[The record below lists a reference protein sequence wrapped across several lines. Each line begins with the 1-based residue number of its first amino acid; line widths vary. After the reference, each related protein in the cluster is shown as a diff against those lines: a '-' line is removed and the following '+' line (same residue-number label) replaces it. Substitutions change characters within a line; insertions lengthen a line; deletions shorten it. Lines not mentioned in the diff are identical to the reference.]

1 MSFTPPIGAATT
13 SSRGVVKLAGD
24 LAGSADLPTVPSLS
38 SKLNTSQKGA
48 ANGVASLSAS
58 GKGILAEAI
67 PGTVF
72 EVIYDGT
79 DWSYAGAVVTARPT
93 NRTDLVMQCVNPID
107 TSVPAWAIAGD
118 RLLRF

>member
-1 MSFTPPIGAATT
+1 MSYTPPIGGATT
-13 SSRGVVKLAGD
+13 TSRGTLKLAGD
-24 LAGSADLPTVPSLS
+24 LGGSADAPTVPSLS
-38 SKLNTSQKGA
+38 SKLNTSQRGA
-48 ANGVASLSAS
+48 ASGVASLDAN
-58 GKGILAEAI
+58 GTGVLAEAV

-79 DWSYAGAVVTARPT
+79 NWSYAGSVVTSRPT

-107 TSVPAWAIAGD
+107 TSVPSWAIAGD

>member
-1 MSFTPPIGAATT
+1 MSYRPPVGAATST
-13 SSRGVVKLAGD
+13 TRGLIKLTGD
-24 LAGSADLPTVPSLS
+24 FSGTADSPTVPALS
-38 SKLNTSQKGA
+38 SKLNSSLKGA

-58 GKGILAEAI
+58 GVGVLAEAT

-72 EVIYDGT
+72 DVVYDGAN
-79 DWSYAGAVVTARPT
+79 WSYAGATVVARPT

-107 TSVPAWAIAGD
+107 ASVPAWAIAGD